1 MGRKDTYKLK
11 EIYVHPEVFMPKKK
25 LTLSVEEEA
34 IRNAREF
41 ARKHGTS
48 ISRLVSIFLSSLAD
62 AEGPDTPIVNRLCGV
77 LSSDARVE
85 DYREHLWK
93 KHGP

>member
-1 MGRKDTYKLK
+1 MGQKNTYNLK
-11 EIYVHPEVFMPKKK
+11 KIYVYPEAFMPKKK

-41 ARKHGTS
+41 AGKHGTS
-48 ISRLVSIFLSSLAD
+48 ISRLVSIFLSSLTD

-77 LSSDARVE
+77 LNSDARIE
-85 DYREHLWK
+85 DYHEYLGK
-93 KHGP
+93 KYSL